1 MGEVLRSA
9 DPETISKAPINVRSA
24 SAVVLAGI
32 AILVFLRFAQEFFIP
47 LVLGV
52 LISYTLD
59 PIVSWLQKWSIP
71 RPLGAGILLAV
82 IVGSVG
88 LGAYTLRDDA
98 VAVIEK
104 LPASAIKFR
113 ESMRV
118 TRGDGPGLMGKM
130 QAAATEV
137 ENTTTEAFGPDAARA
152 GVTRVT
158 VEDKPVNV
166 GDYLWSG
173 GTGVMAAIS
182 EGILVLFLVYFLL
195 MAGDLFKRKLVKI
208 AGPTILRRRI
218 TTQILDEIDTQI
230 ARYLLV
236 QLLMALLVGVVS
248 GIAFGWVGLEQAP
261 VWGLAA
267 GLFSTIPYFGP
278 AIVMGGIFTISFLQF
293 GTMLMGLCLAGLF
306 LIITILEG
314 SLLKP
319 WLIGRAMRMNGPALF
334 LGLMFWGWMWGIWG
348 LLLAVPIIV
357 MIKSICDRVEDLKPI
372 GELLG
377 D

>member
-1 MGEVLRSA
+1 MA
-9 DPETISKAPINVRSA
+9 
-24 SAVVLAGI
+24 VLAIIGT
-32 AILVFLRFAQEFFIP
+32 LLFLKFAQEFFIP
-47 LVLGV
+47 LVLAV

-59 PIVSWLQKWSIP
+59 PIVSWLQRRSIP
-71 RPLGAGILLAV
+71 RA
-82 IVGSVG
+82 
-88 LGAYTLRDDA
+88 LGAYIVLALLVGGLGFSITRLRDEA
-98 VAVIEK
+98 VVVIDK
-104 LPASAIKFR
+104 LPAAAIKLR
-113 ESMRV
+113 DSLRA
-118 TRGDGPGLMGKM
+118 TQRDGRGLMDKV

-137 ENTTTEAFGPDAARA
+137 EKTTTAAFGPGAERT

-173 GTGVMAAIS
+173 GTGAVALLS
-182 EGILVLFLVYFLL
+182 EAILVLFLVYFLL
-195 MAGDLFKRKLVKI
+195 IAGDLFKRKLVKI
-208 AGPTILRRRI
+208 AGPTVHKRRI

-236 QLLMALLVGVVS
+236 QLLMSLVVGLVS
-248 GIAFGWVGLEQAP
+248 GLTFWWVGLEQAP

-267 GLFSTIPYFGP
+267 GLLITIPYFGP
-278 AIVMGGIFTISFLQF
+278 AVVMGSIFTISFLQF
-293 GTMLMGLCLAGLF
+293 GTMLMGVYLAGLF

-319 WLIGRAMRMNGPALF
+319 WLMGRAMRMNGPALF

-357 MIKSICDRVEDLKPI
+357 MIKSVCDRVEDLKSI

>member
-1 MGEVLRSA
+1 MVIL
-9 DPETISKAPINVRSA
+9 
-24 SAVVLAGI
+24 AVIGTL
-32 AILVFLRFAQEFFIP
+32 LFLKFAQEFFIP

-52 LISYTLD
+52 LISGTLE
-59 PIVSWLQKWSIP
+59 PIVSWLQRRSIP
-71 RPLGAGILLAV
+71 RALGACIVLGLL
-82 IVGSVG
+82 VGG
-88 LGAYTLRDDA
+88 LGFGIDRLRDEA
-98 VAVIEK
+98 VVVIDK
-104 LPASAIKFR
+104 LPAAAIKLR
-113 ESMRV
+113 DSLRV
-118 TRGDGPGLMGKM
+118 TQRDGRGLMDKV

-137 ENTTTEAFGPDAARA
+137 EKTTTAAFGPGAERK

-166 GDYLWSG
+166 SDYLWSG
-173 GTGVMAAIS
+173 GTGAVALLS
-182 EGILVLFLVYFLL
+182 EAVLVLFLVYFLL
-195 MAGDLFKRKLVKI
+195 IAGDLFKRKLVKI
-208 AGPTILRRRI
+208 AGPTVLKRRI

-236 QLLMALLVGVVS
+236 QLLMSVVVGLVS
-248 GIAFGWVGLEQAP
+248 GLTFWWVGLEQAP

-267 GLFSTIPYFGP
+267 GLLITIPYFGP
-278 AIVMGGIFTISFLQF
+278 AVGMGGIFTISFLQF
-293 GTMLMGLCLAGLF
+293 GTILMGVTLAGLF

-319 WLIGRAMRMNGPALF
+319 WLMGRAVRMNGPALF

-357 MIKSICDRVEDLKPI
+357 MIKSVCDHVEDLKSI

>member
-1 MGEVLRSA
+1 MAEVSPA
-9 DPETISKAPINVRSA
+9 VEPETISRVPINVRSA
-24 SAVVLAGI
+24 SVVVLAGV
-32 AILVFLRFAQEFFIP
+32 AILVFLKFAQEFFIP

-59 PIVSWLQKWSIP
+59 PIVSRLQKWSIP
-71 RPLGAGILLAV
+71 RALGAGILLAAL
-82 IVGSVG
+82 VGG
-88 LGAYTLRDDA
+88 LGFGIYTLRDDA
-98 VAVIEK
+98 VQVIEK
-104 LPASAIKFR
+104 LPPAAIKLR

-118 TRGDGPGLMGKM
+118 TRRDGRGLMDKV

-137 ENTTTEAFGPDAARA
+137 EKTTTEAFGPDAARD

-166 GDYLWSG
+166 GDYLWWG
-173 GTGVMAAIS
+173 GTGAVAVLSQA
-182 EGILVLFLVYFLL
+182 ILVLFLVYFLL
-195 MAGDLFKRKLVKI
+195 IAGDLFKRKLVKI
-208 AGPTILRRRI
+208 AGPTVFRRRI
-218 TTQILDEIDTQI
+218 TTQILNEIDTQI

-236 QLLMALLVGVVS
+236 QILMSILVGVIS
-248 GIAFGWVGLEQAP
+248 GIVFWWAGLEQAP
-261 VWGLAA
+261 VWAIAA
-267 GLFSTIPYFGP
+267 GLFVTIPYFGP

-293 GTMLMGLCLAGLF
+293 GTMLTGLYLAGLF
-306 LIITILEG
+306 LIITVLEG

-319 WLIGRAMRMNGPALF
+319 WLMGRAMRMNGPALF

-357 MIKSICDRVEDLKPI
+357 MIKSICDRVEDLKTI

-377 D
+377 E

>member
-1 MGEVLRSA
+1 MDKV
-9 DPETISKAPINVRSA
+9 
-24 SAVVLAGI
+24 
-32 AILVFLRFAQEFFIP
+32 
-47 LVLGV
+47 
-52 LISYTLD
+52 
-59 PIVSWLQKWSIP
+59 
-71 RPLGAGILLAV
+71 
-82 IVGSVG
+82 
-88 LGAYTLRDDA
+88 
-98 VAVIEK
+98 
-104 LPASAIKFR
+104 
-113 ESMRV
+113 
-118 TRGDGPGLMGKM
+118 

-137 ENTTTEAFGPDAARA
+137 EKTTTAAFGPGAERT

-173 GTGVMAAIS
+173 GTGAVALLS
-182 EGILVLFLVYFLL
+182 EAMLVLFLVYFLL
-195 MAGDLFKRKLVKI
+195 IAGDLFKRKLVKI
-208 AGPTILRRRI
+208 AGPTVLKRRI
-218 TTQILDEIDTQI
+218 TTQILNEIDTQI

-236 QLLMALLVGVVS
+236 QLLMSLVVGLIS
-248 GIAFGWVGLEQAP
+248 GLTFWWVGLEQAP

-267 GLFSTIPYFGP
+267 GLLITIPYFGP
-278 AIVMGGIFTISFLQF
+278 AVGMGGIFTISFLQF
-293 GTMLMGLCLAGLF
+293 GTILMGVTLAGLF

-319 WLIGRAMRMNGPALF
+319 WLMGRAVRMNGPALF

-357 MIKSICDRVEDLKPI
+357 MIKSVCDHVEDLKSI

>member
-1 MGEVLRSA
+1 MGEVNPSSE
-9 DPETISKAPINVRSA
+9 PETISRVPINVRVA
-24 SAVVLAGI
+24 SVAVIAVIGI
-32 AILVFLRFAQEFFIP
+32 LLFLKFAQEFFIP

-59 PIVSWLQKWSIP
+59 PIVSWLQRRSIP
-71 RPLGAGILLAV
+71 RALGACLVLAAL
-82 IVGSVG
+82 VGG
-88 LGAYTLRDDA
+88 LGFSVYRLRDDA
-98 VAVIEK
+98 VAVIDK
-104 LPASAIKFR
+104 LPAAAIKLR
-113 ESMRV
+113 DSLRV
-118 TRGDGPGLMGKM
+118 TQRDGRGLMDKV

-137 ENTTTEAFGPDAARA
+137 EKTTTAAFGPGAERA

-166 GDYLWSG
+166 GDYLWWG
-173 GTGVMAAIS
+173 GTGAVAVLS
-182 EGILVLFLVYFLL
+182 EAILVLFLVYFLL
-195 MAGDLFKRKLVKI
+195 IAGDLFKRKLIKI
-208 AGPTILRRRI
+208 AGPTVFKRRI

-236 QLLMALLVGVVS
+236 QLLMSLVVGMAS
-248 GIAFGWVGLEQAP
+248 GLAFWWVGLEQAP
-261 VWGLAA
+261 VWAFAA
-267 GLFSTIPYFGP
+267 GLFITIPYFGP
-278 AIVMGGIFTISFLQF
+278 AVVMGGIFTISFLQF
-293 GTMLMGLCLAGLF
+293 GTMLMGLYLAGLF

-319 WLIGRAMRMNGPALF
+319 WLMGRAMRMNGPALF

-357 MIKSICDRVEDLKPI
+357 MIKSICDRVEDLKSI

-377 D
+377 E

>member
-1 MGEVLRSA
+1 MTEVPPPVE
-9 DPETISKAPINVRSA
+9 PETISRVPINVRVA
-24 SAVVLAGI
+24 STAVLAVIGT
-32 AILVFLRFAQEFFIP
+32 LLFLKFAQEFFIP
-47 LVLGV
+47 VVLGV

-59 PIVSWLQKWSIP
+59 PIVSWLQRRNIP
-71 RPLGAGILLAV
+71 RALGACMVLALL
-82 IVGSVG
+82 VGG
-88 LGAYTLRDDA
+88 LGFGIFRLRDEA
-98 VAVIEK
+98 VVVIDK
-104 LPASAIKFR
+104 LPDAAIKLR
-113 ESMRV
+113 DSLRV
-118 TRGDGPGLMGKM
+118 TRRDGRGLMDKV

-137 ENTTTEAFGPDAARA
+137 EKTTTAAFGPGAERT

-166 GDYLWSG
+166 SDYLWSG
-173 GTGVMAAIS
+173 GTGAMALLS
-182 EGILVLFLVYFLL
+182 EAILVLFLVYFLL
-195 MAGDLFKRKLVKI
+195 IAGDLFKRKLVKI
-208 AGPTILRRRI
+208 AGPTVFKRRI

-236 QLLMALLVGVVS
+236 QLLMSLVVGLVS
-248 GIAFGWVGLEQAP
+248 GLAFWWAGLEQAP

-267 GLFSTIPYFGP
+267 GLLITIPYFGP
-278 AIVMGGIFTISFLQF
+278 AIGMGGIFTISFLQF
-293 GTMLMGLCLAGLF
+293 GTMLMGVTLAGLF

-319 WLIGRAMRMNGPALF
+319 WLMGRAMRMNGPALF

-357 MIKSICDRVEDLKPI
+357 MIKSVCDRVEDLKSI